1 MAAGTAVGSALASI
15 GSAVGSVAGIV
26 GKGAAAIAKPVIAV
40 AKPVIAAGK
49 AVAPVLKKG
58 GKVVADIAS
67 VAVPV
72 ASTGFSFAKARA
84 AAEQRKESQ
93 SAIDSAFQ
101 QTMDSL
107 GRDRFANVS
116 LSTKGLER
124 GLDTAN
130 VIAQD
135 IIARQAAS
143 DRGVYGGGRSLSGVQ
158 DFMQKAAVQF
168 DDRATNLA
176 LNRAMA
182 LQRGDQ
188 KMADV
193 QLKNLTGLQSMLQ
206 NQMALEQSYL
216 QSGVKGLGNMLAG
229 LQSDEPEFG
238 EEDVELE
245 EDVVTGSTEN
255 SFGDA
260 SGGGGYTP
268 PQGSN

>member
-15 GSAVGSVAGIV
+15 GSAVGSVAGAV
-26 GKGAAAIAKPVIAV
+26 GKGAVAVGKTAASL

-49 AVAPVLKKG
+49 AAAPVLKKG

-72 ASTGFSFAKARA
+72 ASAGFSFAKARA

-130 VIAQD
+130 
-135 IIARQAAS
+135 
-143 DRGVYGGGRSLSGVQ
+143 GGGRSLGGVQ

-182 LQRGDQ
+182 LQRGDE

-193 QLKNLTGLQSMLQ
+193 QLKNLTGLQTLLQ
-206 NQMALEQSYL
+206 NQMALEQGYL
-216 QSGVKGLGNMLAG
+216 QSGVKGLGSMLAG

-255 SFGDA
+255 SFGDT

-268 PQGSN
+268 AGMDS

>member
-1 MAAGTAVGSALASI
+1 MAAGTAVGSILSGI
-15 GSAVGSVAGIV
+15 GSTAASVGTAIGQGAQAILPGVA
-26 GKGAAAIAKPVIAV
+26 KAAAASGKTFGGQLLKMAPKAIADV
-40 AKPVIAAGK
+40 
-49 AVAPVLKKG
+49 
-58 GKVVADIAS
+58 AS
-67 VAVPV
+67 VAVPI

-84 AAEQRKESQ
+84 AGEQRKQSQ
-93 SAIDSAFQ
+93 SAIDEAFQ

-143 DRGVYGGGRSLSGVQ
+143 DRGVYGGGRSLGGVQ

-176 LNRAMA
+176 LNKAMA

-193 QLKNLTGLQSMLQ
+193 QLKNLTGLQTLLQ
-206 NQMALEQSYL
+206 NQMALEQGYL
-216 QSGVKGLGNMLAG
+216 QSGVKGLGSMLAG

-238 EEDVELE
+238 QEDVELE
-245 EDVVTGSTEN
+245 EDVVETSDEGTNTGM
-255 SFGDA
+255 
-260 SGGGGYTP
+260 P
-268 PQGSN
+268 V